1 MKWSVIIRSAIIY
14 IVLCISE
21 QSVAQSNTSPIEYP
35 GYNRYWY
42 FGVNAGLDFGTDY
55 SLSLM
60 NAVISSNTSNEFEG
74 TSVLSNNH
82 GDLIACS
89 MGYNFYDRNFNLV
102 PGAVGLGSSTSSHQG
117 SIFVP
122 NPKTDKPCEFYLF
135 GVMSQSKESTKWRRL
150 TWNKF
155 KVQAD
160 LSITPMLV
168 RQPAELNPPD
178 ATYTS
183 SNELI
188 HAFRSPVN
196 DGRNRTFII
205 TTRNGFDT
213 IHGGTIGDYKKFI
226 IGYVDKDTEAPQF
239 YGLDSENP
247 NNDLSYF
254 NSNNT
259 WAIKVS
265 PNGKKLVMNCS
276 YSGGWGFF
284 LFDIDYDNNTGLI
297 NAIIFKKFVLLSS
310 HCDAMDFDRSSRFVY
325 MATRGVGSKTV
336 KWKDARVYQYDTE
349 GDGLLQE
356 MFSTNDININ
366 EPPTF
371 PSQYVL
377 GMVVKRPGDND
388 DMIVNF
394 NDHNTLGRIVNS
406 HLAYDETDPTNGA
419 QYLHED
425 ILLANGATSRI
436 GLPNQLYYGAD
447 FKCPECNVQCCPT
460 IVSSGN
466 TAGGGAISNDAIL
479 RNMFIVDRIGN
490 SNTYHFRLNN
500 SAALYRYISEYVSLI
515 QRDYCNEISS
525 FEINWRAYKESDNT
539 VLSYNNNGN
548 VLTSVKSIFVP
559 SSMSYT
565 NDPNV
570 ALLPYTFEFDTAYK
584 IELEFSGISG
594 GLVITFPNCPKNYF
608 TIKNIKP

>member
-42 FGVNAGLDFGTDY
+42 FGVNAGLDFGTNY
-55 SLSLM
+55 SPM
-60 NAVISSNTSNEFEG
+60 NAVISSNTSNELEG

-122 NPKTDKPCEFYLF
+122 NPKSGKPCEFYLF
-135 GVMSQSKESTKWRRL
+135 GVMAGGASANLRRL

-183 SNELI
+183 SIELI
-188 HAFRSPVN
+188 HAFRSPVKEEM
-196 DGRNRTFII
+196 NRTFII
-205 TTRNGFDT
+205 TTRNGHT
-213 IHGGTIGDYKKFI
+213 GYGGIIGDYKKFI

-247 NNDLSYF
+247 NNDPSYF
-254 NSNNT
+254 NSSNT

-265 PNGKKLVMNCS
+265 PNGKKLVMNCI
-276 YSGGWGFF
+276 YSGDRGFF
-284 LFDIDYDNNTGLI
+284 LFDIIYDNNTGLI
-297 NAIIFKKFVLLSS
+297 SAIKFKRFVRLRS

-325 MATRGVGSKTV
+325 MATRGVGVGNNVSL
-336 KWKDARVYQYDTE
+336 WKDAKVYQYDTE

-356 MFSTNDININ
+356 MFSTENTD
-366 EPPTF
+366 EPTF

-394 NDHNTLGRIVNS
+394 NNHIKLGRIINS
-406 HLAYDETDPTNGA
+406 HLAYNPTDPTNGA
-419 QYLHED
+419 QYLHEN
-425 ILLANGATSRI
+425 IQLANGATSRI

-479 RNMFIVDRIGN
+479 RNMFIVDRIGG

-565 NDPNV
+565 NDPDV

-584 IELEFSGISG
+584 IELEFSGMSG
-594 GLVITFPNCPKNYF
+594 GLGITFPNCPKNYF